1 MKKTMYIIIYI
12 NLTLLMAQP
21 TFPDEPNQAPIGGI
35 GILAAAGGA
44 LATWTLAGLSFAV
57 WGVANL
63 VPRDRANHFQYKE
76 NFIAYPKERKAL
88 IPKIW

>member
-35 GILAAAGGA
+35 GILAVAGGA
-44 LATWTLAGLSFAV
+44 LSLKNYGIK
-57 WGVANL
+57 
-63 VPRDRANHFQYKE
+63 RRAIKLFYSLEHALFQKYILT
-76 NFIAYPKERKAL
+76 FI
-88 IPKIW
+88 IVGS

>member
-35 GILAAAGGA
+35 GILAVAGGA
-44 LATWTLAGLSFAV
+44 LALKKLWHKKKG
-57 WGVANL
+57 N
-63 VPRDRANHFQYKE
+63 
-76 NFIAYPKERKAL
+76 
-88 IPKIW
+88 

>member
-44 LATWTLAGLSFAV
+44 LALKKLW
-57 WGVANL
+57 
-63 VPRDRANHFQYKE
+63 QKKE
-76 NFIAYPKERKAL
+76 KLNCFIL
-88 IPKIW
+88 LNIPFFKKTY